1 MRSLP
6 KKEKNSWILFH
17 PASPFFHLFVQ
28 SSFNKACFCCAGN
41 IPSIPPTRSWRI
53 TGKGKDNRVS
63 PPTEPLKLC
72 CINKSWCVFGAWG
85 KWPYVLIEFKAKEEE
100 CWHCIWCLIR
110 HCHCLCLY
118 STPRQLRLLGYP
130 EEKKQ
135 NKTEKQTRGRESVC
149 FHEWVSGGCI
159 TPSPATSRAGPCQ
172 LDLKWSCS
180 EATARSCGSININAQ
195 GNATRAQKRNRFY
208 LPSDPYTNL
217 CKQNSLF
224 IVLIQQSFSLCP
236 GKKFMPLHNV
246 S

>member
-1 MRSLP
+1 MSWLNLKQKRKSVDTVYDVRSDIVIV
-6 KKEKNSWILFH
+6 S
-17 PASPFFHLFVQ
+17 ASRP
-28 SSFNKACFCCAGN
+28 SSQA
-41 IPSIPPTRSWRI
+41 P
-53 TGKGKDNRVS
+53 
-63 PPTEPLKLC
+63 
-72 CINKSWCVFGAWG
+72 
-85 KWPYVLIEFKAKEEE
+85 
-100 CWHCIWCLIR
+100 H
-110 HCHCLCLY
+110 

-246 S
+246 SQ